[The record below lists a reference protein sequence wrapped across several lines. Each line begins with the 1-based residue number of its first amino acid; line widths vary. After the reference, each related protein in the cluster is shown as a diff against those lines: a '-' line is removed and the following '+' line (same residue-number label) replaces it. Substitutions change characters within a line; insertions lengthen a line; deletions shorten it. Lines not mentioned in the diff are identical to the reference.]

1 MKKVILSLAVLFSTL
16 SYSQLK
22 QTKLT
27 DEEVNILADS
37 KKGLGVFN
45 YNEIK
50 KYNLQNILAYVAEFQ
65 YEEKVIGTAIVNVL
79 YNIGAGFSSF
89 SLSFPTISICFKT
102 SDLPNDVQLAL
113 LKEGNWKID
122 KDGGQQEY
130 LCPNGLGIGL
140 FHTEDYDTY
149 TLRKLA
155 DGKIKLVLYKLEKQQ

>member
-1 MKKVILSLAVLFSTL
+1 M
-16 SYSQLK
+16 
-22 QTKLT
+22 
-27 DEEVNILADS
+27 
-37 KKGLGVFN
+37 
-45 YNEIK
+45 
-50 KYNLQNILAYVAEFQ
+50 
-65 YEEKVIGTAIVNVL
+65 
-79 YNIGAGFSSF
+79 
-89 SLSFPTISICFKT
+89 SFPTISICFKT